1 MRVFCHED
9 RQLVL
14 HEEVGIWLTLWD
26 LAYDGVC
33 LGRDVCR
40 EKAGNE
46 DDEEMVKNHDT
57 QREGVSSLSK

>member
-1 MRVFCHED
+1 M
-9 RQLVL
+9 L

-33 LGRDVCR
+33 LGRDVRR

-46 DDEEMVKNHDT
+46 DDEEMVKNHGA
-57 QREGVSSLSK
+57 QRTDVSSLSKWR